1 MKTLFFENTAPRI
14 SEREAERHLAQE
26 VGQVLGHQP
35 CDNLYWQGSTTDLME
50 ALHLA
55 YTSFR
60 LTDAEGLCL
69 SFAYIVD
76 RGCAVLHVAR
86 PTNPYELAARGSRR
100 KGLHRTSY
108 LQRYMRRMDAGVAA
122 PLWKEITT
130 PTD

>member
-76 RGCAVLHVAR
+76 RGCARPIPTSWPREAAGAR
-86 PTNPYELAARGSRR
+86 DCTARATCSATCG
-100 KGLHRTSY
+100 
-108 LQRYMRRMDAGVAA
+108 A
-122 PLWKEITT
+122 WT
-130 PTD
+130 PA